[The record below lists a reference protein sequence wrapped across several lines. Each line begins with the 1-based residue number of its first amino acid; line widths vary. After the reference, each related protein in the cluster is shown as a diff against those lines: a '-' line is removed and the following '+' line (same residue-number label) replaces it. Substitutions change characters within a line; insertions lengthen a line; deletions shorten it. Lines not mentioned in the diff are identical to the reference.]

1 MVLQQNMYS
10 TTNPLTRRGLTVP
23 MGPKMKEMKRL
34 GKIAIWSLCFAT
46 LTLSCTK
53 VEQAESAQAQ
63 ISYNVVQYTQTK
75 AAGEYP
81 TNVPFV
87 SSAFYLEDGKTWA
100 ANRSEAKPYIE
111 NAIIS
116 YDVTRTNWRDADHSY
131 YWPRAGKLTFFSYS
145 PQAIKDYTQ
154 IDRNSGITITD
165 WDVNSHKDVDIMIAD
180 VQTDQTANQ
189 NVGTYTGVPTIFRHA
204 LSKISGFTFNL
215 HKDYYTASKIEFLLN
230 SIVIKNMPQR
240 GSYSNTMPSKSNI
253 GAWNKAAEGVY
264 SYTWYSNDSGTIIPY
279 SESTPLAIPAN
290 GLSSFSE
297 LYLLPQLYPA
307 DGGPSLEITYTKRTY
322 GLYGSYTDSQI
333 TASVSFYDLFASTGH
348 RLVINR
354 NLTFNIVFNIDSNL
368 ITWAP
373 DQQDWDG
380 SDFKID
386 F

>member
-1 MVLQQNMYS
+1 
-10 TTNPLTRRGLTVP
+10 
-23 MGPKMKEMKRL
+23 MKVMKRMT
-34 GKIAIWSLCFAT
+34 KIVIWSLCFAI

-53 VEQAESAQAQ
+53 VEQSGAAPQ
-63 ISYNVVQYTQTK
+63 ISYNVVQCTQTK

-81 TNVPFV
+81 TTVPFV
-87 SSAFYLEDGKTWA
+87 SSAFYLENGETWA

-116 YDVTRTNWRDADHSY
+116 YDKTRTSWHDADHSY

-145 PQAIKDYTQ
+145 PEAIKASTQ
-154 IDRNSGITITD
+154 IDRNSGITITK
-165 WDVNSHKDVDIMIAD
+165 WDVNAHQDVDIMIAD
-180 VQTDQTANQ
+180 VQTEQTANQ
-189 NVGTYTGVPTIFRHA
+189 TGGTYTGVPTIFRHA

-215 HKDYYTASKIEFLLN
+215 HKDYAKGYTQTGSYANGDVVFILE
-230 SIVIKNMPQR
+230 SIVISNMPQK
-240 GSYSNTMPSKSNI
+240 GTYSNTMPSESNL
-253 GAWNKAAEGVY
+253 GVWTKAADGEHD
-264 SYTWYSNDSGTIIPY
+264 YTWYSSASETIIPY
-279 SESTPLAIPAN
+279 SATPMAIKAN
-290 GLSSFSE
+290 GLSPYSE

-322 GLYGSYTDSQI
+322 SGPDTYLETPI

-354 NLTFNIVFNIDSNL
+354 NLTFNIVFNIDANL

-373 DQQDWDG
+373 DQQAWDSG
-380 SDFKID
+380 DFNID

>member
-1 MVLQQNMYS
+1 
-10 TTNPLTRRGLTVP
+10 
-23 MGPKMKEMKRL
+23 MKVMKRF

-75 AAGEYP
+75 AAGLYP
-81 TNVPFV
+81 TTVPFV
-87 SSAFYLEDGKTWA
+87 SSAFYLENGKTWA

-131 YWPRAGKLTFFSYS
+131 CWPRAGKLTFFSYS

-180 VQTDQTANQ
+180 VQTDQTSNQ

-230 SIVIKNMPQR
+230 SIVIKNMPQK
-240 GSYSNTMPSKSNI
+240 GSYSNTMPSESNI
-253 GAWNKAAEGVY
+253 GAWNKAADGVY
-264 SYTWYSNDSGTIIPY
+264 DYTWYSNASGITIPY
-279 SESTPLAIPAN
+279 STSDPTDISAN
-290 GLSSFSE
+290 GLSPYSE

-307 DGGPSLEITYTKRTY
+307 DGGPSLEIKYTKRTY
-322 GLYGSYTDSQI
+322 DKKGSSTDSQV

>member
-1 MVLQQNMYS
+1 
-10 TTNPLTRRGLTVP
+10 
-23 MGPKMKEMKRL
+23 MGPKMKEMKRF

-75 AAGEYP
+75 AAGLYP
-81 TNVPFV
+81 TTVPFV
-87 SSAFYLEDGKTWA
+87 SSAFYLENGKTWA

-189 NVGTYTGVPTIFRHA
+189 NVGTCTGVPTIFRHA

-215 HKDYYTASKIEFLLN
+215 HKDYANGHSSGSYANGDVVFILK
-230 SIVIKNMPQR
+230 SIVIKNMPQK
-240 GSYSNTMPSKSNI
+240 GTYSNTMPSESNI
-253 GAWNKAAEGVY
+253 GAWNKAADGVY
-264 SYTWYSNDSGTIIPY
+264 SYTWYSSEPGSDGTTIPY

-290 GLSSFSE
+290 GLSPYSE
-297 LYLLPQLYPA
+297 LYLLPQLYLA

-322 GLYGSYTDSQI
+322 SGPDTYVETQI
-333 TASVSFYDLFASTGH
+333 TASVSFYDLFASTWN

-373 DQQDWDG
+373 DQQPWG
-380 SDFKID
+380 SGDFKID

>member
-1 MVLQQNMYS
+1 
-10 TTNPLTRRGLTVP
+10 
-23 MGPKMKEMKRL
+23 MKEMKRF

-87 SSAFYLEDGKTWA
+87 SSAFYLEDGKAWA
-100 ANRSEAKPYIE
+100 ANHSEAKPYIE
-111 NAIIS
+111 NATIS
-116 YDVTRTNWRDADHSY
+116 FNGTNWYDADHAY

-145 PQAIKDYTQ
+145 PKAIKDYTQ
-154 IDRNSGITITD
+154 IEIDRNNGITIPD
-165 WDVNSHKDVDIMIAD
+165 WDVDSHQNVDIMIAD
-180 VQTDQTANQ
+180 VQTDQTAYQ

-215 HKDYYTASKIEFLLN
+215 HKNYAPGYNNATGKYSKDDVVFILK
-230 SIVIKNMPQR
+230 SIVITNMPQK
-240 GSYSNTMPSKSNI
+240 GTYSNTMPSESNI
-253 GAWNKAAEGVY
+253 GVWNKAVDGVHE
-264 SYTWYSNDSGTIIPY
+264 YTWYSNDGDGITIPY
-279 SESTPLAIPAN
+279 SESTPMAIKAN
-290 GLSSFSE
+290 GLSPYSE
-297 LYLLPQLYPA
+297 LYLLPQLYPE

-322 GLYGSYTDSQI
+322 TGNGNGKNNYTDSPI
-333 TASVSFYDLFASTGH
+333 TASVSFYDLFASTGN

-373 DQQDWDG
+373 DQQDWG
-380 SDFKID
+380 SGDFKID

>member
-1 MVLQQNMYS
+1 MN
-10 TTNPLTRRGLTVP
+10 
-23 MGPKMKEMKRL
+23 KMKQL
-34 GKIAIWSLCFAT
+34 AKIAIRSLCFAT

-53 VEQAESAQAQ
+53 VEQSEPTQAQ
-63 ISYNVVQYTQTK
+63 ICYNVVQYTQTK
-75 AAGEYP
+75 TAGLYP
-81 TNVPFV
+81 TTVPFV
-87 SSAFYLEDGKTWA
+87 SSAFYLENGKTWA

-116 YDVTRTNWRDADHSY
+116 YDASRTSWHDADHSY

-145 PQAIKDYTQ
+145 PQAIKGSTK
-154 IDRNSGITITD
+154 IDRNSGITITN
-165 WDVNSHKDVDIMIAD
+165 WDVNSHQDVDIMIAD

-189 NVGTYTGVPTIFRHA
+189 NVGTNTGVPTIFRHA

-215 HKDYYTASKIEFLLN
+215 HKDYYTTSKIEFLLN
-230 SIVIKNMPQR
+230 SIVIKNMPQK
-240 GSYSNTMPSKSNI
+240 GSYSNTMPSESNI
-253 GAWNKAAEGVY
+253 GAWNKAEDGVY
-264 SYTWYSNDSGTIIPY
+264 SYTWYSNASGITIPY
-279 SESTPLAIPAN
+279 SESTPLPIPAN
-290 GLSSFSE
+290 GLSHYSE
-297 LYLLPQLYPA
+297 LYLLPQRYLA
-307 DGGPSLEITYTKRTY
+307 DGGPSLEIKYTKRTY
-322 GLYGSYTDSQI
+322 DKKGSSTDSQV
-333 TASVSFYDLFASTGH
+333 TASVSFYDLFTSTGN

>member
-1 MVLQQNMYS
+1 
-10 TTNPLTRRGLTVP
+10 
-23 MGPKMKEMKRL
+23 MKEMKRF

-53 VEQAESAQAQ
+53 VEQSESVQSQ

-75 AAGEYP
+75 AAGLYP
-81 TNVPFV
+81 TTVPFV
-87 SSAFYLEDGKTWA
+87 SSAFYLENGKTWA
-100 ANRSEAKPYIE
+100 ANRSDAKPYIE

-116 YDVTRTNWRDADHSY
+116 YDASRTSWHDADHSY

-145 PQAIKDYTQ
+145 PQAIKGSTK
-154 IDRNSGITITD
+154 IDRNSGITITN
-165 WDVNSHKDVDIMIAD
+165 WDVNSHQDVDIMIAD

-189 NVGTYTGVPTIFRHA
+189 NVGTYTVVPTIFRHA

-215 HKDYYTASKIEFLLN
+215 HKDYANGHSSGSYNNGDVVFILK
-230 SIVIKNMPQR
+230 SIVIKNMPQK
-240 GSYSNTMPSKSNI
+240 GTYSNTMPSESNI
-253 GAWNKAAEGVY
+253 GAWNKAADGVY
-264 SYTWYSNDSGTIIPY
+264 SYTWYSSEPGSDGTTIPY

-290 GLSSFSE
+290 GLSPYSE
-297 LYLLPQLYPA
+297 LYLLPQLYLA

-322 GLYGSYTDSQI
+322 GENGSYTNSPI
-333 TASVSFYDLFASTGH
+333 TASVSFYDLFASTGR

-373 DQQDWDG
+373 DQQPWG
-380 SDFKID
+380 SGDFKID

>member
-1 MVLQQNMYS
+1 
-10 TTNPLTRRGLTVP
+10 
-23 MGPKMKEMKRL
+23 MGPKMKEMKRF

-53 VEQAESAQAQ
+53 VEQAEPTQAQ
-63 ISYNVVQYTQTK
+63 ICYNVVQYTQTK
-75 AAGEYP
+75 AAGLYP
-81 TNVPFV
+81 TTEKFI
-87 SSAFYLEDGKTWA
+87 SSAFYLENGKTWA
-100 ANRSEAKPYIE
+100 ANHSEAIAYIE

-116 YDVTRTNWRDADHSY
+116 FDFDGANWRDADHSY

-145 PQAIKDYTQ
+145 PQALQSFTQ

-165 WDVNSHKDVDIMIAD
+165 WDVNAHQDVDIMIAD
-180 VQTDQTANQ
+180 VQTEQTANQ

-230 SIVIKNMPQR
+230 SIVIKNMPQK
-240 GSYSNTMPSKSNI
+240 GTYSNTMPSESNI
-253 GAWNKAAEGVY
+253 GVWTKAADGVHD
-264 SYTWYSNDSGTIIPY
+264 YTWYSNAEGTIIPY
-279 SESTPLAIPAN
+279 STSKPTDISAN
-290 GLSSFSE
+290 GLSPYSE
-297 LYLLPQLYPA
+297 LYLLPQLFPA
-307 DGGPSLEITYTKRTY
+307 DGGPSLEIKYTKRSYT
-322 GLYGSYTDSQI
+322 SNKKYTDSQV

-373 DQQDWDG
+373 DQQAWDSG
-380 SDFKID
+380 DFKIE

>member
-1 MVLQQNMYS
+1 
-10 TTNPLTRRGLTVP
+10 
-23 MGPKMKEMKRL
+23 MKRF

-75 AAGEYP
+75 AAGLYP
-81 TNVPFV
+81 KTEKFI
-87 SSAFYLEDGKTWA
+87 SSAFYLENGKTWA

-116 YDVTRTNWRDADHSY
+116 FDGANWRDADHAY

-145 PQAIKDYTQ
+145 PQAIQASTK
-154 IDRNSGITITD
+154 IDRNSGITITN
-165 WDVNSHKDVDIMIAD
+165 WDVNSHQDVDIMIAD
-180 VQTDQTANQ
+180 VQTDQTTNQ

-215 HKDYYTASKIEFLLN
+215 HKDYAKGYTQTGSYANGDVAFILE
-230 SIVIKNMPQR
+230 SIVIKNMPQK
-240 GSYSNTMPSKSNI
+240 GTYSNSMPSESNI
-253 GAWNKAAEGVY
+253 GAWNKAADGIY
-264 SYTWYSNDSGTIIPY
+264 SYTWYSNKDGITIPY
-279 SESTPLAIPAN
+279 SKSNPLPVKAN
-290 GLSSFSE
+290 GLSPYSE

-307 DGGPSLEITYTKRTY
+307 VDGPSLEITYTKRSYT
-322 GLYGSYTDSQI
+322 GKKKYTDSQVK
-333 TASVSFYDLFASTGH
+333 ASVSFYDLFASTGH

-354 NLTFNIVFNIDSNL
+354 NLTFNIVFNIDANL

>member
-1 MVLQQNMYS
+1 M
-10 TTNPLTRRGLTVP
+10 T
-23 MGPKMKEMKRL
+23 
-34 GKIAIWSLCFAT
+34 KIAIWSLCFAI

-53 VEQAESAQAQ
+53 VEQSEPTQAQ

-75 AAGEYP
+75 AAGLYP
-81 TNVPFV
+81 TTVPFV
-87 SSAFYLEDGKTWA
+87 SSAFYLENGKTWA

-116 YDVTRTNWRDADHSY
+116 FDFDGANWRDADHSY

-145 PQAIKDYTQ
+145 PQAIKSSTQ
-154 IDRNSGITITD
+154 IDPNSGITITD
-165 WDVNSHKDVDIMIAD
+165 WDVNEHQDVDIMIAD

-189 NVGTYTGVPTIFRHA
+189 TGGTYAGVPTIFRHA

-215 HKDYYTASKIEFLLN
+215 HKDYANGHTSGSYNNGDVVFILK
-230 SIVIKNMPQR
+230 SIVIKNMPQK
-240 GSYSNTMPSKSNI
+240 GTYSNTMPSESNI
-253 GAWNKAAEGVY
+253 GAWNKAADGVY
-264 SYTWYSNDSGTIIPY
+264 DYTWYSSDIDPGSEGTTIPY
-279 SESTPLAIPAN
+279 STLDPTDISAN
-290 GLSSFSE
+290 GLSPYSE

-307 DGGPSLEITYTKRTY
+307 DGGPSLEIKYIKRTY
-322 GLYGSYTDSQI
+322 TSNGNGKKKDNDSEV

>member
-1 MVLQQNMYS
+1 
-10 TTNPLTRRGLTVP
+10 
-23 MGPKMKEMKRL
+23 MKVMKRF

-53 VEQAESAQAQ
+53 VEQSEPTQAQ
-63 ISYNVVQYTQTK
+63 ICYNVVQYTQTK
-75 AAGEYP
+75 AAGLYP
-81 TNVPFV
+81 KTEKFI
-87 SSAFYLEDGKTWA
+87 SSAFYLENGKTWA

-111 NAIIS
+111 NATIS
-116 YDVTRTNWRDADHSY
+116 FDGTNWRDADHSY

-145 PQAIKDYTQ
+145 PVAVQSSTQ

-165 WDVNSHKDVDIMIAD
+165 WDVNSHQNVDIMIAD

-215 HKDYYTASKIEFLLN
+215 HKDYANGHSSGSYANGDVAFILE
-230 SIVIKNMPQR
+230 SIVIKNMPQK
-240 GSYSNTMPSKSNI
+240 GTYSNTMPSESNI
-253 GAWNKAAEGVY
+253 GAWNKAADGVY
-264 SYTWYSNDSGTIIPY
+264 DYTWYSNASGTTIPY
-279 SESTPLAIPAN
+279 SESTPLTIPAN
-290 GLSSFSE
+290 GLSPYSE

-322 GLYGSYTDSQI
+322 SAPDTYVETQI
-333 TASVSFYDLFASTGH
+333 TASVSFYDLFASTGR

-373 DQQDWDG
+373 HPQDWG
-380 SDFKID
+380 SGDFKID

>member
-1 MVLQQNMYS
+1 
-10 TTNPLTRRGLTVP
+10 
-23 MGPKMKEMKRL
+23 MKVMKRL
-34 GKIAIWSLCFAT
+34 GKIAIWSLCFAI

-53 VEQAESAQAQ
+53 VEQSEPAQAH
-63 ISYNVVQYTQTK
+63 ICYNVVQYTQTN

-81 TNVPFV
+81 TTVPFV
-87 SSAFYLEDGKTWA
+87 SSAFYLENGKTWA

-116 YDVTRTNWRDADHSY
+116 FDGTNWRDKDHSY

-145 PQAIKDYTQ
+145 PKAIQASTN

-165 WDVNSHKDVDIMIAD
+165 WDVDAHKDVDIMIAD
-180 VQTDQTANQ
+180 VQTEQTANQ
-189 NVGTYTGVPTIFRHA
+189 TGGTYTGVPTIFRHA

-215 HKDYYTASKIEFLLN
+215 HKDYAHGHSSGSYANGDVVFILK
-230 SIVIKNMPQR
+230 SIVIKNMPQK
-240 GSYSNTMPSKSNI
+240 GTYSNTMPSESNI
-253 GAWNKAAEGVY
+253 GAWNKAADGIY
-264 SYTWYSNDSGTIIPY
+264 SYTWYSNASGTTIPY
-279 SESTPLAIPAN
+279 STSTPLAIPAN
-290 GLSSFSE
+290 GLSPYTE
-297 LYLLPQLYPA
+297 LYLLPQLYPS
-307 DGGPSLEITYTKRTY
+307 DGGPSLEIKYTKRTY
-322 GLYGSYTDSQI
+322 TGNNQYDYSEV

-354 NLTFNIVFNIDSNL
+354 NLTLNIVFNIDSNL

-373 DQQDWDG
+373 DQQNWDG

>member
-1 MVLQQNMYS
+1 
-10 TTNPLTRRGLTVP
+10 
-23 MGPKMKEMKRL
+23 MKVMKRMN
-34 GKIAIWSLCFAT
+34 KIVIWSLCFAI

-53 VEQAESAQAQ
+53 VEQSGAAPQ
-63 ISYNVVQYTQTK
+63 ISYNVVQCTQTK

-81 TNVPFV
+81 TTVPFV
-87 SSAFYLEDGKTWA
+87 SSAFYLENGKTWA

-116 YDVTRTNWRDADHSY
+116 FDGTNWRDKDHSY

-145 PQAIKDYTQ
+145 PQALQSSTQ
-154 IDRNSGITITD
+154 IDRNSGITITN
-165 WDVNSHKDVDIMIAD
+165 WDVNNHQDVDIMIAD

-189 NVGTYTGVPTIFRHA
+189 IGGIYTGVPTIFRHA

-215 HKDYYTASKIEFLLN
+215 HKDYANGHSSGSYNNGDVVFILQ
-230 SIVIKNMPQR
+230 SIVIKNMPQK
-240 GSYSNTMPSKSNI
+240 GTYSNTMPSESNI
-253 GAWNKAAEGVY
+253 GAWNKAADGIY
-264 SYTWYSNDSGTIIPY
+264 SYTWYSNASGTPIPY
-279 SESTPLAIPAN
+279 SKSNSVAIPGS
-290 GLSSFSE
+290 GLSPYSE

-322 GLYGSYTDSQI
+322 SGPDSYLETPI

-380 SDFKID
+380 SDFNID

>member
-1 MVLQQNMYS
+1 MN
-10 TTNPLTRRGLTVP
+10 
-23 MGPKMKEMKRL
+23 KMKQL
-34 GKIAIWSLCFAT
+34 AKIAIRSLCFAT

-53 VEQAESAQAQ
+53 VEQSEPTQAQ
-63 ISYNVVQYTQTK
+63 ICYNVVQYTQTK
-75 AAGEYP
+75 AAGFYP

-100 ANRSEAKPYIE
+100 ANHSEAKPYIE
-111 NAIIS
+111 NATIS
-116 YDVTRTNWRDADHSY
+116 FNGTNWYDADHAY

-145 PQAIKDYTQ
+145 PKAIKDYTQ
-154 IDRNSGITITD
+154 IEIDRNNGITIPD
-165 WDVNSHKDVDIMIAD
+165 WDVDSHQNVDIMIAD
-180 VQTDQTANQ
+180 VQTDQTPNQ
-189 NVGTYTGVPTIFRHA
+189 TGGTYTGVPTIFRHA

-215 HKDYYTASKIEFLLN
+215 HKDYAKDYTNTGKYADGNVVFLLK
-230 SIVIKNMPQR
+230 SIVIKNMPQK
-240 GSYSNTMPSKSNI
+240 GTYSNTMPSESNI
-253 GAWNKAAEGVY
+253 GAWNKAADRVY
-264 SYTWYSNDSGTIIPY
+264 SYTWYSNASGITIPY

-290 GLSSFSE
+290 GLSPYSE
-297 LYLLPQLYPA
+297 LYLLPQHYPA
-307 DGGPSLEITYTKRTY
+307 DGGPSLEIKYTKRTY
-322 GLYGSYTDSQI
+322 DKKGSSTDSQV
-333 TASVSFYDLFASTGH
+333 TATVSFYDLFASTGN

>member
-1 MVLQQNMYS
+1 MN
-10 TTNPLTRRGLTVP
+10 
-23 MGPKMKEMKRL
+23 KMNHFA
-34 GKIAIWSLCFAT
+34 KIAIRSLCFAT
-46 LTLSCTK
+46 LALSCTK
-53 VEQAESAQAQ
+53 VEQSYPAQTQ

-75 AAGEYP
+75 AAGLYP
-81 TNVPFV
+81 TTVPFV
-87 SSAFYLEDGKTWA
+87 SSAFYLENGKTWA

-111 NAIIS
+111 NATIS
-116 YDVTRTNWRDADHSY
+116 FDGTNWRDADHSY

-145 PQAIKDYTQ
+145 PVAVQSSTQ

-165 WDVNSHKDVDIMIAD
+165 WDVNSHQNVDIMIAD

-215 HKDYYTASKIEFLLN
+215 HKDYAKDYTNTGKYADGNVVFLLK
-230 SIVIKNMPQR
+230 SIVIKNMPQK
-240 GSYSNTMPSKSNI
+240 GTYSNTMPSESNI
-253 GAWNKAAEGVY
+253 GAWNKAADGVY
-264 SYTWYSNDSGTIIPY
+264 DYTWYSNASGTTIPY
-279 SESTPLAIPAN
+279 SKSTPLTIPAN
-290 GLSSFSE
+290 GLSPYSE

-307 DGGPSLEITYTKRTY
+307 DGGPSLEITYIKR
-322 GLYGSYTDSQI
+322 SYTSNKKSTDSQV

-354 NLTFNIVFNIDSNL
+354 NLTFNIVFNIDANL

-373 DQQDWDG
+373 DQQDWG
-380 SDFKID
+380 SGDFKID

>member
-1 MVLQQNMYS
+1 
-10 TTNPLTRRGLTVP
+10 
-23 MGPKMKEMKRL
+23 MKEMKRF
-34 GKIAIWSLCFAT
+34 GKIAIWSLCFAI

-63 ISYNVVQYTQTK
+63 ICYNVVQYTQTK
-75 AAGEYP
+75 AAGLYP

-100 ANRSEAKPYIE
+100 ANHSEAKPYIE
-111 NAIIS
+111 NATIS
-116 YDVTRTNWRDADHSY
+116 FNGTNWYDADHAY

-145 PQAIKDYTQ
+145 PKAIKDYTQ
-154 IDRNSGITITD
+154 IEIDRNNGITIPD
-165 WDVNSHKDVDIMIAD
+165 WDVDSHQNVDIMIAD

-215 HKDYYTASKIEFLLN
+215 HKDYAEDYTKTGKYADGNVVFILK
-230 SIVIKNMPQR
+230 SIVIKNMPQK
-240 GSYSNTMPSKSNI
+240 GTYSNTMPSESNI
-253 GAWNKAAEGVY
+253 GAWNKAADGVY
-264 SYTWYSNDSGTIIPY
+264 DYTWYSSDIVPDSEGITIPY
-279 SESTPLAIPAN
+279 STSDPTDISAN
-290 GLSSFSE
+290 GLTNNE

-307 DGGPSLEITYTKRTY
+307 DGGPSLEITYTKRSYT
-322 GLYGSYTDSQI
+322 SSKKYTDSQI

>member
-1 MVLQQNMYS
+1 MN
-10 TTNPLTRRGLTVP
+10 
-23 MGPKMKEMKRL
+23 KMNQL
-34 GKIAIWSLCFAT
+34 AKIAISSLCFAT
-46 LTLSCTK
+46 LALSCTK
-53 VEQAESAQAQ
+53 VEQSYPAQAQ
-63 ISYNVVQYTQTK
+63 ICYNVVQYTQTK
-75 AAGEYP
+75 AAGLYP
-81 TNVPFV
+81 TTVPFV
-87 SSAFYLEDGKTWA
+87 SSAFYLENGKTWA

-111 NAIIS
+111 NATIS
-116 YDVTRTNWRDADHSY
+116 FDGTNWRDADHAY

-145 PQAIKDYTQ
+145 PEAIQSFTQ
-154 IDRNSGITITD
+154 IDCNSGITITD

-215 HKDYYTASKIEFLLN
+215 HKDYAEDYTNTGKYADGDVVFILK
-230 SIVIKNMPQR
+230 SIAIKNMPQK
-240 GSYSNTMPSKSNI
+240 GTYSNTMPSESNI
-253 GAWNKAAEGVY
+253 GAWNKAADGVY
-264 SYTWYSNDSGTIIPY
+264 SYTWYSNASGITIPY

-290 GLSSFSE
+290 GLSPYSE

-307 DGGPSLEITYTKRTY
+307 DGGPSLEIKYTKRTY
-322 GLYGSYTDSQI
+322 GKKGSSTDSQV

-373 DQQDWDG
+373 DQQDWG
-380 SDFKID
+380 SGDFKID

>member
-1 MVLQQNMYS
+1 MN
-10 TTNPLTRRGLTVP
+10 
-23 MGPKMKEMKRL
+23 KMKRF

-53 VEQAESAQAQ
+53 VEQSESVQSQ

-75 AAGEYP
+75 AAGLYP
-81 TNVPFV
+81 KTEKFI

-116 YDVTRTNWRDADHSY
+116 FDGTNWRDKDHSY
-131 YWPRAGKLTFFSYS
+131 YWPRAGNLTFFSYS
-145 PQAIKDYTQ
+145 PQALQSSTQ
-154 IDRNSGITITD
+154 IDRNSGITITN
-165 WDVNSHKDVDIMIAD
+165 WDVNNHQDVDIMIAD

-189 NVGTYTGVPTIFRHA
+189 IGGTYTGVPTIFRHA

-215 HKDYYTASKIEFLLN
+215 HKDYANGHSSGSYNNGDVVFILE
-230 SIVIKNMPQR
+230 SIVIKNMPQK
-240 GSYSNTMPSKSNI
+240 GTYSNTMPSESNI
-253 GAWNKAAEGVY
+253 GAWNKAADGVY
-264 SYTWYSNDSGTIIPY
+264 SYTWYSNASGITIPY
-279 SESTPLAIPAN
+279 SESNSVAIPGS
-290 GLSSFSE
+290 GLSPYSE

-322 GLYGSYTDSQI
+322 SGPDSYLETPI
-333 TASVSFYDLFASTGH
+333 TASVSFYDLFASTGN

-368 ITWAP
+368 ITRAP
-373 DQQDWDG
+373 DQQAWDSG
-380 SDFKID
+380 DFKIE